1 MGVRLLIGILV
12 ILLLT
17 GCSRG
22 TIETT
27 PASTT
32 TAQPTI
38 STTPI
43 TTTPITTTSLPPTA
57 VALDILS
64 HSSYI
69 KYASYWSLYSGSQS
83 GEFFHII
90 GELQNPTSEN
100 MKLDEDKIDVIFY
113 DAGGSIIDTN
123 SVLKYDFAEEEIIPP
138 GGKWPFR
145 LVLMDEEASKKVA
158 SYELL
163 AKGHSTNR
171 MPYQAEVLDY
181 GLFQNANLKLVG
193 EVKNTTS
200 ENVNIRLIA
209 TFYDEKGRVISVKG
223 FFAPIALAPGEKAP
237 FWLVPIPTEAPG
249 NIEGCELITRC
260 EISDT
265 VPYREF
271 EVFNVVFQKGPEW
284 SWDAITGEVR
294 NIGQQSATYVFVYA
308 AFYDAEGK
316 IIDYGISG
324 VEPET
329 LEPGEIGSFELVTP
343 SPPWQ
348 MPNYALLVKASPS

>member
-12 ILLLT
+12 IMLLAA
-17 GCSRG
+17 GC
-22 TIETT
+22 IQDVVETT
-27 PASTT
+27 PAPTETASPTGTLPSTT
-32 TAQPTI
+32 TPEPQPK
-38 STTPI
+38 S
-43 TTTPITTTSLPPTA
+43 
-57 VALDILS
+57 VGLDILS

-100 MKLDEDKIDVIFY
+100 MKLNEDKIDVIFY
-113 DAGGSIIDTN
+113 DAGGSMIDTN

-171 MPYQAEVLDY
+171 TPYQAEVLDY

-209 TFYDEKGRVISVKG
+209 TFYDWSEPLR
-223 FFAPIALAPGEKAP
+223 L
-237 FWLVPIPTEAPG
+237 
-249 NIEGCELITRC
+249 
-260 EISDT
+260 DT
-265 VPYREF
+265 M
-271 EVFNVVFQKGPEW
+271 G
-284 SWDAITGEVR
+284 
-294 NIGQQSATYVFVYA
+294 
-308 AFYDAEGK
+308 
-316 IIDYGISG
+316 
-324 VEPET
+324 
-329 LEPGEIGSFELVTP
+329 
-343 SPPWQ
+343 
-348 MPNYALLVKASPS
+348 